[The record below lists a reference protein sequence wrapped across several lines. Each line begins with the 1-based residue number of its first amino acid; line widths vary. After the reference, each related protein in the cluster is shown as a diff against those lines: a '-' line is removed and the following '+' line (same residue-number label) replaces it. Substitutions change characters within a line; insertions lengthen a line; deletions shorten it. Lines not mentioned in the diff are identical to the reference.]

1 MISAWRLRFVVSIA
15 AMAALAG
22 VATMMVGQNTGFIR
36 PSVAQTA
43 VPATPEGAHRLL
55 SEFLKPG
62 ADHAALTAR
71 LRPAPG
77 DYKIVYKDP
86 LADKIAEAHA
96 GLWASGA
103 AIAPNDGQTELL
115 MVFATTDQLIAG
127 DEVMNA
133 FPGGYQQVR
142 QYLNPGVPIVRFK
155 FVKPGER
162 LGMAFD
168 GLVYVNDRWVLMPK
182 PWRVMK

>member
-1 MISAWRLRFVVSIA
+1 MVTKRSLRSFRIRA
-15 AMAALAG
+15 AALACIAA
-22 VATMMVGQNTGFIR
+22 VIMATGHFAGFTG

-43 VPATPEGAHRLL
+43 ATSEGARNLL

-77 DYKIVYKDP
+77 DYGAVYKPP
-86 LADKIAEAHA
+86 LADRIATAHA

-103 AIAPNDGQTELL
+103 AIAPNDGQSELL

-127 DEVMNA
+127 DDVLNA
-133 FPGGYQQVR
+133 FPGGYEQVR
-142 QYLNPGVPIVRFK
+142 QYLHPGFPIVRFK
-155 FVKPGER
+155 FVAPGER

-168 GLVYVNDRWVLMPK
+168 GLVHVNGRWVLMPK
-182 PWRVMK
+182 PWRALE